1 MPTLAATPSREQKD
15 ASISSGSLFTGADDE
30 KVLRVPSVPGSKAPE
45 YCLAQQYSGLGNDAL
60 PADCK
65 FPRGQWAHGYDEEE
79 YAHPTLPSLALN
91 GPQVV
96 STTAT

>member
-1 MPTLAATPSREQKD
+1 MRRGALPATSPSCQTYLNGTNNPRRGF
-15 ASISSGSLFTGADDE
+15 SPPFTGADDE

-65 FPRGQWAHGYDEEE
+65 FPMR
-79 YAHPTLPSLALN
+79 PL
-91 GPQVV
+91 GPLLR
-96 STTAT
+96 